1 LTLLQDHLLII
12 AAIILFT
19 SVVQSVAG
27 FGFSLLAVPLM
38 VLFIDLQQAV
48 IVATLLGTVSNFGQA
63 WQLRNHQHRPI
74 AYRFI
79 VASCLGAPFGY
90 ALFRYANQS
99 LLKVLLGGAVLF
111 GVWMLARGRDLQSAH
126 VSLDWIMGLLSGVL
140 LLATSTN
147 GPPIVFTL
155 QARRLEP
162 ESQRGT
168 LNLIFSITGVF
179 SVCVFALTG
188 QIHSDELYVAL
199 IATPIMLLGVYF
211 GVVLRKYID
220 AVAFKN
226 MVLILLTLGGLSSIA
241 SALLG

>member
-1 LTLLQDHLLII
+1 MTLLQDHLLII

>member
-126 VSLDWIMGLLSGVL
+126 VSLDWFMGLLSGVL

-162 ESQRGT
+162 ESQRAT

>member
-162 ESQRGT
+162 ESQRAT

-226 MVLILLTLGGLSSIA
+226 MVLILLILGGLSSIA

>member
-79 VASCLGAPFGY
+79 VASCLGAPFGF

-111 GVWMLARGRDLQSAH
+111 GVWMLARGRDLRSAH

-162 ESQRGT
+162 ETQRAT
-168 LNLIFSITGVF
+168 LNLIFSVTGVF

-188 QIHSDELYVAL
+188 QIQSDELYVAL

-211 GVVLRKYID
+211 GVVLRKHIN

-241 SALLG
+241 SALIG